1 MLKKSLKQNSQLTIQ
16 HQLSNLLLSY
26 QSTPHTATGVSSAEL
41 FLKQQLRVHLSM
53 VKPDQ
58 EGAVLHKQEKQKE
71 QHDHGTK
78 ILRSFTYARGDRCCE
93 TVSGSTQVAT
103 RRCCSVS
110 WADKLH
116 GASGQ

>member
-26 QSTPHTATGVSSAEL
+26 QSTPHTATGVSPAEL

-58 EGAVLHKQEKQKE
+58 EGAVLHKQAKQKE

-78 ILRSFTYARGDRCCE
+78 ILCSFMPGE
-93 TVSGSTQVAT
+93 TVGVRQFQGP
-103 RRCCSVS
+103 
-110 WADKLH
+110 DKW
-116 GASGQ
+116 Q